1 MMDPALE
8 NLGWT
13 EEHWN
18 RICSTVAEEAQKART
33 AAQLLP
39 SVGPEDASTVAV
51 PNFTLGAR
59 NAPQPLQTWSPS
71 LRFTVDSDPNLPL
84 TKIAVNVPLRSH
96 EVADPNLTAALG
108 MFRRA
113 ANYIARV
120 EDALVFSGRPGHDLP
135 PLTGLGQIPD
145 VVRVTGNG
153 PVDGLLQAYSG
164 NGTARQS
171 TLIEAGPDLGT
182 SVFKAIIASINDL
195 DAAGQ
200 LGPFACALSAN
211 LFAAICTP
219 TNALVLPRDRILPF
233 LQGPLLRASALL
245 ENYGVVLALSGNPI
259 ELVVASDISVRYLQ
273 TTEEP
278 RFVFRVSERVA
289 LRIKEHRSIGILYR
303 AA

>member
-1 MMDPALE
+1 MDPALE
-8 NLGWT
+8 TLGWT

-18 RICSTVAEEAQKART
+18 RICNVVTEEAQKART

-51 PNFTLGAR
+51 PNFTLGTG
-59 NAPQPLQTWSPS
+59 NAPQPLQARFPS
-71 LRFTVDSDPNLPL
+71 MRLTVDSDPNLPL
-84 TKIAVNVPLRSH
+84 TTIAVNVPLRSH
-96 EVADPNLTAALG
+96 EVADSNLTAALG

-164 NGTARQS
+164 NGAARQS
-171 TLIEAGPDLGT
+171 TLINAGADLGT
-182 SVFKAIIASINDL
+182 QVVTAIIASINAL

-200 LGPFACALSAN
+200 LGPFACALSPN
-211 LFAAICTP
+211 LFEAICTP
-219 TNALVLPRDRILPF
+219 TSALVLPRDRILPF
-233 LQGPLLRASALL
+233 LQGPLVRASALL
-245 ENYGVVLALSGNPI
+245 DDYGVVLALSGSPV
-259 ELVVASDISVRYLQ
+259 EVVVASDISVRYLQ

-303 AA
+303 AT